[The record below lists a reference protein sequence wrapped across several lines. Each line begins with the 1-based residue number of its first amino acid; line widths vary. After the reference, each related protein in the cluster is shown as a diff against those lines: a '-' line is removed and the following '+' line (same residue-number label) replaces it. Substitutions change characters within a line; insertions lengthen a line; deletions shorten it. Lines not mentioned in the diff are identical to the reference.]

1 MKRIMYIM
9 LLLCAMPLTQA
20 HAVLVTPGNIVMP
33 TSPGELFSFDFIIT
47 DPMGV
52 TGIGLKSTIN
62 VTGPGT
68 LTLDVPSSE
77 AVANDPGYWLFG
89 NSGGAGA
96 IDRGG
101 DNYEFGDDP
110 FDAIAQALATND
122 IVARYAFTWDG
133 TEGDYTFTLLDTGK
147 SCILLDDLVSKEP
160 LQLPDPASG
169 WYSYP
174 IVDAGTDYFIV
185 HIVPEPTTMILLA
198 LGGMAVL
205 RKRMRKLS

>member
-9 LLLCAMPLTQA
+9 LLLCAIPLTQA

-33 TSPGELFSFDFIIT
+33 TSAGELFSFDFIIT

-52 TGIGLKSTIN
+52 TGIGFKSTIN
-62 VTGPGT
+62 VTGSGT

-110 FDAIAQALATND
+110 FDGIAQALATND

-147 SCILLDDLVSKEP
+147 SCILLADLVSTEP
-160 LQLPDPASG
+160 LQLPNPEPP
-169 WYSYP
+169 WWSYP
-174 IVDAGTDYFIV
+174 IIGAEIDSFTV
-185 HIVPEPTTMILLA
+185 HIPEPTTMILLA
-198 LGGMAVL
+198 FGSMVLL
-205 RKRMRKLS
+205 RKRKAHA